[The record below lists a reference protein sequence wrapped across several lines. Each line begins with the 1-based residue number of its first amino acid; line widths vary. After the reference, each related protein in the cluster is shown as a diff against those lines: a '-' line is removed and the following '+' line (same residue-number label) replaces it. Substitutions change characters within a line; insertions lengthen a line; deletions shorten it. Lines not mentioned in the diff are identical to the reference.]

1 MSHHLDSELARQD
14 PRLDISDVY
23 LFRGTSGTVFVM
35 DVDPLSGRHGF
46 HPEGLY
52 ELKVDLDRNGVED
65 VTFRFTFEEA
75 DAEGAQRWTLR
86 RLDGAEARDRDAA
99 DTVVL
104 TGVTGEIREAGDQT
118 IRAWAGAAADPFY
131 IEGSVITAVR
141 TAIAQ
146 GEQVVLDESVA
157 ATNLFHGTDVGAIV
171 LEVSDGVL
179 AADTIGFWGVT
190 ALPTD
195 AGGWRQINRCAQP
208 LINTLFA
215 LEDADRGLDFNA
227 TQPCEDRERYGP
239 QVVRETAEVVA
250 AMGTRSDPGLHAQ
263 QLRDTLFPDV
273 LWYEIGTD
281 AHFGTKRRNGRG
293 LREPTPEVMFEL
305 VLGTRIPLG
314 LDVASAVPAPRADF
328 PYLAAPFEAPAP
340 SSMA

>member
-35 DVDPLSGRHGF
+35 DVDPLSGHHGF

-52 ELKVDLDRNGVED
+52 EFKVDLNRDGIED

-75 DAEGAQRWTLR
+75 DAEGGQRWTMR
-86 RLDGAEARDRDAA
+86 RLDGAAARDRDAEGS
-99 DTVVL
+99 VLL
-104 TGVTGEIREAGDQT
+104 TGVTGEIRETGDRT
-118 IRAWAGAAADPFY
+118 IRTWAGSAADPFY

-146 GEQVVLDESVA
+146 GEQVVLDEFVP

-190 ALPTD
+190 ALATD

-208 LINTLFA
+208 LINTLFD
-215 LEDADRGLDFNA
+215 LEDADREMDFNA
-227 TQPCEDRERYGP
+227 TQPCEDRARYGP
-239 QVVRETAEVVA
+239 QVVRDTTAVVA
-250 AMGTRSDPGLHAQ
+250 AMGTRSDPRLHAER
-263 QLRDTLFPDV
+263 LRDALFPDV

-281 AHFGTKRRNGRG
+281 AHFGTERRNGPR
-293 LREPTPEVMFEL
+293 LRAGAPERINTLFRRDADSN
-305 VLGTRIPLG
+305 LG
-314 LDVASAVPAPRADF
+314 SAP
-328 PYLAAPFEAPAP
+328 
-340 SSMA
+340 